1 MDPGSA
7 AHHFVLRSVRGTHKA
22 VDDLATGIRH
32 CPLLREMVYDSFMTG
47 RAGRPCFLQWT

>member
-22 VDDLATGIRH
+22 VDDLATGTRH
-32 CPLLREMVYDSFMTG
+32 CPLLPEMVYDGFVTG
-47 RAGRPCFLQWT
+47 RA